1 MKIKACLF
9 DLDGVIVD
17 TAKYHFL
24 AWKKLADELGISF
37 TEENNELLKGVS
49 RMQSL
54 EIILNHGEKTLTNGE
69 KVRLADQKNQV
80 YLDYIYRMKTDE
92 LLPGAKEFIEETK
105 QNGIL
110 VALGSASKN
119 APLILQQLEI
129 EDLFD
134 AVVDGNEVT
143 EAKPDPEVFLKG
155 AKALQVEPQNCVVF
169 EDAIAGVEAAKN
181 AGMFCIGVG
190 DPATLS
196 QADHVIPGFEGFK
209 LSSLKDLFEDDNEL
223 NLKA

>member
-37 TEENNELLKGVS
+37 TEENNELL
-49 RMQSL
+49 
-54 EIILNHGEKTLTNGE
+54 
-69 KVRLADQKNQV
+69 NQV
-80 YLDYIYRMKTDE
+80 YLDQIYRMKADE
-92 LLPGAKEFIEETK
+92 LLPGAKEFIEEIK
-105 QNGIL
+105 QSGIK

-134 AVVDGNEVT
+134 AIVDGNEVT

-155 AKALQVEPQNCVVF
+155 ASALQVEPQDCVVF

-181 AGMFCIGVG
+181 AGMVCIGIG

-196 QADHVIPGFEGFK
+196 QADHVIPGFEGFRLSK
-209 LSSLKDLFEDDNEL
+209 LINLFEDDNEL
-223 NLKA
+223 KLKS